1 MNSSIEVTLV
11 EPNSTY
17 YTCPFSNLVVGGVK
31 GMPAIAHDYK
41 TLQSKYGVNFVRA
54 RAYQVKSNAVVLEDG
69 TKVPFDRAVVSP
81 GVDIRYDKMPGH
93 SQSIEKKNAAFLES
107 WTSNNA
113 VETSARS
120 DGQWW
125 NRHYLSS
132 G

>member
-1 MNSSIEVTLV
+1 
-11 EPNSTY
+11 
-17 YTCPFSNLVVGGVK
+17 
-31 GMPAIAHDYK
+31 MPAIAHDYK
-41 TLQSKYGVNFVRA
+41 TLQSKYGINFVRA

-81 GVDIRYDKMPGH
+81 ELDIRYDKMPGH
-93 SQSIEKKNAAFLES
+93 SHSIEKNAAFLES

-113 VETSARS
+113 FETSVRS